1 MSAASL
7 ALIKYGDGS
16 VKCIYKCESKTW
28 QIKSI
33 LSAQG
38 TVVSAASKKFFDYA
52 RPSVIL
58 YLGCNSL
65 SVICLIRCFLQCV
78 GQKYHKKI

>member
-7 ALIKYGDGS
+7 TLIKHGDGS
-16 VKCIYKCESKTW
+16 VKCIYKCKSKKW
-28 QIKSI
+28 QMKSVF
-33 LSAQG
+33 SAQD
-38 TVVSAASKKFFDYA
+38 TVVSTASKKFFDYA
-52 RPSVIL
+52 RQSVIL

-78 GQKYHKKI
+78 EQKYQ

>member
-7 ALIKYGDGS
+7 TLIKYGDGS
-16 VKCIYKCESKTW
+16 VNCIYKCKYRRWSM
-28 QIKSI
+28 KSI
-33 LSAQG
+33 LPAQDK
-38 TVVSAASKKFFDYA
+38 VVSTASKTFFDYA

-78 GQKYHKKI
+78 GPKYQ